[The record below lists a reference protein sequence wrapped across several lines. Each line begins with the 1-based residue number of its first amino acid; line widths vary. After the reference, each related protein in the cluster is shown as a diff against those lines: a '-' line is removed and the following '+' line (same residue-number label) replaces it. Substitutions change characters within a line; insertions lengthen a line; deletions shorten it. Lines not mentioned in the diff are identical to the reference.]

1 MNFERQKGQRE
12 SVQNARFS
20 MYLVKN
26 QQVKGVKN
34 LMENEKQRYL
44 EEKMIK
50 DMHENERK
58 NQILTQRNQMKA
70 AVDMFRWSRSREVQ
84 DENRFKAMQERQ
96 LIYQYE
102 QEARELER
110 MEAELIARLHTTQ
123 AMERQAF
130 NELEQVMISASMPK
144 KDRI

>member
-1 MNFERQKGQRE
+1 
-12 SVQNARFS
+12 
-20 MYLVKN
+20 
-26 QQVKGVKN
+26 
-34 LMENEKQRYL
+34 MENEKQRFL

-84 DENRFKAMQERQ
+84 DENKFKAMQERQ

>member
-1 MNFERQKGQRE
+1 MNFERQKGQKE
-12 SVQNARFS
+12 SIQNARFS

-26 QQVKGVKN
+26 QQVKNVKQ
-34 LMENEKQRYL
+34 MMDSERQRYM

-110 MEAELIARLHTTQ
+110 MEAELIARLHTT
-123 AMERQAF
+123 
-130 NELEQVMISASMPK
+130 
-144 KDRI
+144 